1 MHAVPISPSLP
12 RKAALTASLTA
23 LLLVGVKLSVGLLTG
38 SVVVLASAVDS
49 ALDFLVSTF
58 NLYAARTVERPSDE
72 RYNYGRGK
80 VEGMAAFLEGLFI
93 MASALFILL
102 EAILKIIRPVPIP
115 EEDLFIAMGAMGFS
129 LMVTAALVTYL
140 RSMSRRSQSLILRA
154 DTAHYRT
161 DLLTNA
167 GILAALALIRAT
179 GWGWLDPAIA
189 IGISVFVARAALPLI
204 RQGANMLMDR
214 ALDEG
219 VVEKI
224 RAIALTHSGR
234 VTGCHEIKTRRSGE
248 TNFVEFHLVFDEEI
262 RLREAHRIS
271 DEIEMRIR
279 GLEKARWIINIHLD
293 PVDDSH
299 RDLKLAKAET

>member
-1 MHAVPISPSLP
+1 
-12 RKAALTASLTA
+12 
-23 LLLVGVKLSVGLLTG
+23 
-38 SVVVLASAVDS
+38 
-49 ALDFLVSTF
+49 
-58 NLYAARTVERPSDE
+58 
-72 RYNYGRGK
+72 
-80 VEGMAAFLEGLFI
+80 MAAFLEGLFI
-93 MASALFILL
+93 MASALFILR
-102 EAILKIIRPVPIP
+102 EAILKIIRPLPIP
-115 EEDLFIAMGAMGFS
+115 EEDLFFAMGAMGFS
-129 LMVTAALVTYL
+129 VMVTAALVAYL

-161 DLLTNA
+161 DLLGNA

-189 IGISVFVARAALPLI
+189 ISVFVARAALPLI

-234 VTGCHEIKTRRSGE
+234 VTGCHELKTRRSGE
-248 TNFVEFHLVFDEEI
+248 AHFVEFHLVFDEEI

-293 PVDDSH
+293 PVDDSR
-299 RDLKLAKAET
+299 RDRKLAKAET